1 MLNND
6 DADVDLRGNID
17 LVDSGSIFFAYYQTP
32 LSHSS
37 SIIRD
42 QYTSNYP
49 IHYLQI
55 DSYQIVFL
63 HNMKY

>member
-42 QYTSNYP
+42 QYTP
-49 IHYLQI
+49 IHYLLI